1 MSVHTGWK
9 FLLKYCSVL
18 SVLIAV
24 PAAAADKIIIN
35 AGETETLENSRYSE
49 YSTTDSNGGV
59 VFNAGDLN
67 IGAGVIMSGNQA
79 VFGGAVWNEGN
90 LTQIADTGQLSFY
103 KNQANSAGGAIYN
116 NGVIDSLTHVLFQE
130 NSAAMGGAINN
141 ANLDGA
147 GMGGVIKLISNSSF
161 IGNYAGSSQGGAI
174 RNQGKIEDI
183 KDSLFMQN
191 ASGNGGAINNGSWG
205 SVVNGI
211 VNTQFVNNTALN
223 GDFQQGGAITNAGT
237 IGIIDKSVFSGNQ
250 AGKIGGAI
258 ANVGNQVGGQPT
270 ITIKDAQFLNNRA
283 GENGGAIYNEVG
295 GLITLR
301 GDNIFSGN
309 TAGDLTND
317 IHNMGELVI
326 ADGTTKIGGGISG
339 DGQMIITDGATLDI
353 GATTIDQGIINLDGT
368 VSMSIVNANS
378 YGRLLADTYNI
389 GANGAVNISLGTA
402 GEYNLFDHDIDVNIN
417 YNDALY
423 NMTQNG
429 GTVIFETKSVD
440 EIAQANNLTTNAAA
454 VLSGL
459 ANTDNY
465 SIGVASLNAQQALA
479 DGNIGYVE
487 DEAAKLR
494 AEDKPVVQSV
504 AASVQNQVLSLV
516 SGRMSGGTIGRS
528 GGDDAFTTDYGVW
541 GHGIFN
547 KTKYSDVFSGYT
559 RGLAVGADALI
570 NKKYTI
576 GAGYSYS
583 NSDIDSVSR
592 DTDIESNTLFIY
604 GQYQPNKW
612 FINAALNYTMAK
624 YTETASA
631 FGVLFESEYDVDS
644 FGGQIMTGYDF
655 ASGLTPE
662 IGARYLHISHDDYN
676 NGIAD
681 VSVGDTDFLTG
692 VAGLDYSFI
701 VGSDW
706 KMKLRPQLHAAA
718 TYDFL
723 SDSVSANVMIPGA
736 ASYVVN
742 GDALSRMGGEFG
754 IGLGILYDG
763 WDITLDYNL
772 NLRESYTSHTGM
784 LKFRY
789 DF

>member
-1 MSVHTGWK
+1 MSVHTCWE

-35 AGETETLENSRYSE
+35 TGETETLENSKYSE

-141 ANLDGA
+141 SNLIGA
-147 GMGGVIKLISNSSF
+147 GAGGVIKLIANSSF

-211 VNTQFVNNTALN
+211 INTQFVNNTALN

-258 ANVGNQVGGQPT
+258 ANVENQADAQPT
-270 ITIKDAQFLNNRA
+270 ITIKDTQFLNNRA
-283 GENGGAIYNEVG
+283 GENGGAIYNALG
-295 GLITLR
+295 GKITLR

-309 TAGDLTND
+309 TAGDFAND
-317 IHNMGELVI
+317 IHNLGELII

-339 DGQMIITDGATLDI
+339 DGQMIIADGATLDI
-353 GATTIDQGIINLDGT
+353 GATTVDQGIINLNGT
-368 VSMSIVNANS
+368 VSMSIINSNS
-378 YGRLLADTYNI
+378 YGRLLADNYNI
-389 GANGAVNISLGTA
+389 GENGAVDISLGTA
-402 GEYNLFDHDIDVNIN
+402 GEYDLFSTDADININ

-440 EIAQANNLTTNAAA
+440 EIAKSNNLTTNAAA

-516 SGRMSGGTIGRS
+516 SGRMSGGTIGRN
-528 GGDDAFTTDYGVW
+528 GGDAVTTDYGVW

-559 RGLAVGADALI
+559 RGLAVGADTLI

-592 DTDIESNTLFIY
+592 DTDIESNTLFVY

-631 FGVLFESEYDVDS
+631 FGVLFESEYDVNS

-676 NGIAD
+676 NGVAD
-681 VSVGDTDFLTG
+681 ICVDDTNFLTG

-723 SDSVSANVMIPGA
+723 SDSVAANVMIPGA

-754 IGLGILYDG
+754 IGLGVLYDG
-763 WDITLDYNL
+763 WDITLNYDL
-772 NLRESYTSHTGM
+772 NLRENYTSHTGM